1 MRLAHEESIKR
12 LATMIANWHVLSD
25 NKVVFL
31 NVGRR
36 NVYATPVSGL
46 CANAQLRMDCPV
58 LKQIINDW
66 RTQVYGPGLYTGLL
80 MTPYW
85 IAGQAEFNEQRNL
98 YSNTLRLHAAIYIR
112 NCLIDVLNEDL
123 K

>member
-1 MRLAHEESIKR
+1 
-12 LATMIANWHVLSD
+12 MIANWHVLSD

-58 LKQIINDW
+58 VKQIVIDW
-66 RTQVYGPGLYTGLL
+66 RTQVYGPSLYTGLII
-80 MTPYW
+80 TPYW
-85 IAGQAEFNEQRNL
+85 IAGRSEFNEQRNL

-112 NCLIDVLNEDL
+112 NRLIDVLNEDL